1 MRRPRL
7 AGIREG
13 QRVNRVEDGSRASGS
28 GGGSG
33 LGSTSGLRGSGMGGG
48 GGGGEGGGGSGEGS
62 GSRVTGKLMTAV
74 SWSGRTEVKE
84 EGYMETPRTSSSIS
98 PLLND
103 HNLPRPSPRS
113 LSSTYNHPTHPSHS
127 HTTEPLFANTIPH
140 SLLIHAF
147 NVYFDYLYP
156 TLPCIHRPTALPRIG
171 QYGGQNDE
179 WTAVQL
185 LVAAATLVQVPW
197 AFVSANAG
205 GGGMGK
211 EQVRDVAVRCM
222 RAGKGIILDDYA
234 EPSLMRCTCTLHD
247 IAGK

>member
-1 MRRPRL
+1 MSTPSPIPHTPRSPSCDVCRARKVRCSAAAQTPPLSPDAPRPPCEQCVRHGITCTWEYRLVRRPRL

-103 HNLPRPSPRS
+103 HNLP
-113 LSSTYNHPTHPSHS
+113 LT
-127 HTTEPLFANTIPH
+127 PH
-140 SLLIHAF
+140 
-147 NVYFDYLYP
+147 
-156 TLPCIHRPTALPRIG
+156 PRI
-171 QYGGQNDE
+171 QR
-179 WTAVQL
+179 L
-185 LVAAATLVQVPW
+185 L
-197 AFVSANAG
+197 
-205 GGGMGK
+205 
-211 EQVRDVAVRCM
+211 
-222 RAGKGIILDDYA
+222 
-234 EPSLMRCTCTLHD
+234 
-247 IAGK
+247 